1 MHTGR
6 KYNTTGAVMVGG
18 KLCTA
23 AAVLSLALGM
33 GGCDTAT
40 NLAYRWGPDPAMPA
54 SHIDPVLDNQITVLG
69 YIECRAGLG
78 MTVPTTDPACLTQPA
93 LTTVPQAH
101 FAEVARWGYNVG
113 RQDCEVY
120 MNVLFKLN
128 REKGRNH
135 SIIAQL
141 AASSAAIVSATASSP
156 ATTLSVLAAVFGLVT
171 VVNDAYFET
180 YLFSSAPG
188 LVSKKVHDL
197 QVAYA
202 ADQAAPQTPAQAY
215 AAIQGYYQI
224 CLPDAIEGVFTQT
237 IADGQPVAIKP
248 TGVAGP
254 SALRAGTARSFSG
267 RIMRLEH

>member
-1 MHTGR
+1 VHRCGGAELGTWNGR
-6 KYNTTGAVMVGG
+6 LRHDDQSRLSVG
-18 KLCTA
+18 
-23 AAVLSLALGM
+23 S
-33 GGCDTAT
+33 
-40 NLAYRWGPDPAMPA
+40 DPAMPA

-93 LTTVPQAH
+93 LTTIPAAH
-101 FAEVARWGYNVG
+101 FAEVAQWGYNIG

-135 SIIAQL
+135 SIIAQM
-141 AASSAAIVSATASSP
+141 AASGAAIVSATASSP
-156 ATTLSVLAAVFGLVT
+156 ATTLSILAAVFGLVT

-180 YLFSSAPG
+180 YLFSSVPG

-197 QVAYA
+197 QVSYVTT
-202 ADQAAPQTPAQAY
+202 QTNQSPSKTPAQAY

-237 IADGQPVAIKP
+237 VADSGADTRPAKPAQPGPTAAAAAVPRVTRAVPGQTINGLVQ
-248 TGVAGP
+248 
-254 SALRAGTARSFSG
+254 
-267 RIMRLEH
+267 

>member
-1 MHTGR
+1 MFR
-6 KYNTTGAVMVGG
+6 G
-18 KLCTA
+18 KLRTA

-40 NLAYRWGPDPAMPA
+40 SLAYRWGPDPAMPA

-78 MTVPTTDPACLTQPA
+78 MTVPTTDPACATQPV
-93 LTTVPQAH
+93 LTTIPSAH
-101 FAEVARWGYNVG
+101 FAEVAQWGYNIG

-135 SIIAQL
+135 SIIAQM
-141 AASSAAIVSATASSP
+141 AASGAAIVSATASSP
-156 ATTLSVLAAVFGLVT
+156 ATTLSILAAVFGLVT

-180 YLFSSAPG
+180 YLFSSVPG

-197 QVAYA
+197 QVSYVTT
-202 ADQAAPQTPAQAY
+202 QTTQSPPKTPAQAY

-237 IADGQPVAIKP
+237 VADSGADTRPAKPAQPGP
-248 TGVAGP
+248 TGAAAAVP
-254 SALRAGTARSFSG
+254 RTTRAVPGQTING
-267 RIMRLEH
+267 LVQ

>member
-1 MHTGR
+1 MFR
-6 KYNTTGAVMVGG
+6 G
-18 KLCTA
+18 KLRTA

-40 NLAYRWGPDPAMPA
+40 NLANRWGPDPAMPA

-69 YIECRAGLG
+69 YVECRAGLG
-78 MTVPTTDPACLTQPA
+78 MTVPTTDPACINTAPFIPSPLVTRA
-93 LTTVPQAH
+93 DH
-101 FAEVARWGYNVG
+101 YAEVAQWGYNIG

-135 SIIAQL
+135 SIIAQM
-141 AASSAAIVSATASSP
+141 AASGAAIVSATASSP
-156 ATTLSVLAAVFGLVT
+156 ATTLSILAAVFGLVT

-180 YLFSSAPG
+180 YLFSSVPG

-197 QVAYA
+197 QVSYVTT
-202 ADQAAPQTPAQAY
+202 QTTQSPPRTPAQAY

-237 IADGQPVAIKP
+237 VADSGADTRPAKPAQPGP
-248 TGVAGP
+248 TGAAAAVP
-254 SALRAGTARSFSG
+254 RTTRAVPGQTING
-267 RIMRLEH
+267 LVQ